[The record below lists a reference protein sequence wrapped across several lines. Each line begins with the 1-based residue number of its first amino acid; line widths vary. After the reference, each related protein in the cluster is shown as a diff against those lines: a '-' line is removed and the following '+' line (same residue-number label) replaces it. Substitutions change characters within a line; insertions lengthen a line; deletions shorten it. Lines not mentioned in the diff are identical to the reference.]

1 MNTLYLRTSR
11 DDSSRFARADRRGPL
26 GRGRCYGYDV
36 VLERDPAGERVRGQ
50 RQINRHQAANRVP
63 RFRCLRRQKPE
74 AHCFRSQCEGVPGP
88 DGVAWCPTTINGT
101 ARAAP
106 ASSTTSSISVGWFGL
121 RGRCLRAASFLRRP
135 RRRRSQLVKPPPRM
149 LKFVVVVVIAF
160 THGCCPLDR
169 KSVV

>member
-63 RFRCLRRQKPE
+63 HFRCLRRQKPE
-74 AHCFRSQCEGVPGP
+74 ECEGVPGT
-88 DGVAWCPTTINGT
+88 DGGQGGIDAHATIFSEGKECPKGLSLGP
-101 ARAAP
+101 RA
-106 ASSTTSSISVGWFGL
+106 L
-121 RGRCLRAASFLRRP
+121 
-135 RRRRSQLVKPPPRM
+135 
-149 LKFVVVVVIAF
+149 
-160 THGCCPLDR
+160 
-169 KSVV
+169 